1 MANWVSKRIPANRW
15 IVFRV
20 ETDSTKK
27 LFFASNP
34 LRTREFWS
42 GWSSSAWKKHPRTY
56 EACLILNRTGARMAS
71 LRTWYE
77 GFWGHM
83 KGIWVLFQMRYGSLI
98 CPKEWLSDR
107 PKWRGMLA
115 DPGAFQSHAESGLF
129 LLSLICTRL
138 SEKFKIFVPIDSS
151 RSPLS
156 NEIW

>member
-1 MANWVSKRIPANRW
+1 MQ
-15 IVFRV
+15 
-20 ETDSTKK
+20 
-27 LFFASNP
+27 LFS
-34 LRTREFWS
+34 
-42 GWSSSAWKKHPRTY
+42 TY

-115 DPGAFQSHAESGLF
+115 DPGAFQTHDESGIYVLG
-129 LLSLICTRL
+129 LICTHLSIYSKILYPLIAQDLLFQMRYGRLICSKKWL
-138 SEKFKIFVPIDSS
+138 SERPNWRAMFLRLEGPTVREWCENSTCFS
-151 RSPLS
+151 LS
-156 NEIW
+156 CCHLAVS